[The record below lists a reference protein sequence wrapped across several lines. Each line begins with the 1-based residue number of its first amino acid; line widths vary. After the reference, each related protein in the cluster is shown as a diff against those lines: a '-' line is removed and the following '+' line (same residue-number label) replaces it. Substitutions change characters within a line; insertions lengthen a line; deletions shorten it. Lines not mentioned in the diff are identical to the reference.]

1 MSDQQ
6 DPNTGGNDIPPP
18 PPPGGAVPP
27 PPAPPAGSPY
37 APPAG
42 GAITPPPPGAG
53 GGFPPPPGG
62 SGGFPPPPASGP
74 SPYTP
79 PPPPAP
85 APGSYTPPPGDYQ
98 VYQPGGMA
106 TTGGVADIS
115 SAFSWT
121 ISAFQK
127 NLAGFLALSGV
138 IAAVSLVGGLISA
151 ALISNSAELTYDESG
166 SVVNAS
172 GFWGIVGGVVL
183 AIVVAIATGLLR
195 MGLLRAALK
204 RTRGEAPS
212 FAHLT
217 STENLVPYVLTA
229 LVAGILTAIGT
240 LLCIIPGLVI
250 GFLLVFS
257 TVRSLD
263 IGDRVADAM
272 AFSSNAA
279 KANIAP
285 VLVIIVVAFIATF
298 ITAIITAVADGVA
311 GGVAGAIVSA
321 IIGLFAEPITA
332 LLTANV
338 YRQVTGEAVV
348 D

>member
-6 DPNTGGNDIPPP
+6 DPNMGGNDIPPP

-106 TTGGVADIS
+106 TTGGVADVS

-127 NLAGFLALSGV
+127 HLATFLALSGV
-138 IAAVSLVGGLISA
+138 IAAVSLIGGLIST
-151 ALISNSAELTYDESG
+151 SMVNSADLTYDESG
-166 SVVNAS
+166 RLVNAS
-172 GFWGIVGGVVL
+172 GFWGGVVGGIVL
-183 AIVVAIATGLLR
+183 AVVVAIVTALLR
-195 MGLLRAALK
+195 VGLLRAALK

-217 STENLVPYVLTA
+217 STENLVPYIITA
-229 LVAGILTAIGT
+229 LVVGILTVIG
-240 LLCIIPGLVI
+240 LALCIIPGLVI
-250 GFLLVFS
+250 GFLLIFS

-263 IGDRVADAM
+263 TGEGVGEAM
-272 AFSSNAA
+272 SFSSNAA

-285 VLVIIVVAFIATF
+285 VLVIIVVSFIA
-298 ITAIITAVADGVA
+298 AIIAAIASGV
-311 GGVAGAIVSA
+311 GGVIVSA